1 MSGEW
6 VERDRGQTGHAH
18 ALARKRQLSARAHKR
33 AARESAW
40 GDGGQKS
47 PPAAKEGMRQRGSAR
62 GDAPEGKCQRR
73 CARGEVPEGKCPPA
87 ERSIGVTGLPTW
99 ESCCSCS
106 SAAASAALAV
116 RRRFLK
122 LGLLC
127 SLTIEEL
134 VAFGEDCPD
143 VSSAA
148 LRGSR

>member
-1 MSGEW
+1 MGCEREW

-47 PPAAKEGMRQRGSAR
+47 PPAAKEGMRQRG
-62 GDAPEGKCQRR
+62 